1 MRSIST
7 WITSLISALLLAAT
21 ASALAQGYGMMGGGM
36 MGNGAMG
43 RGGMHGRFDPAAPSL
58 PPDALASASGR
69 LFVQTCSRCHAV
81 PDPQAHS
88 AGQWPAVVSRMELH
102 MRQAGQAPLDKKQ
115 IDKIDSFL
123 EQHASIEP

>member
-7 WITSLISALLLAAT
+7 WTTSLMSAMLLAAT
-21 ASALAQGYGMMGGGM
+21 ASALAQGYGMMGGEM

-43 RGGMHGRFDPAAPSL
+43 HRGMHGRFDAAPPTL

-69 LFVQTCSRCHAV
+69 LFVQTCSRCHIV

-88 AGQWPAVVSRMELH
+88 AAQWPGVVSRMELH
-102 MRQAGQAPLDKKQ
+102 MSQAGQAPLDKKQ
-115 IDKIDSFL
+115 IEQIDSFL